1 MINERLSLL
10 DKESEK
16 LSEPETIRKII
27 TPNIPK
33 EWERD
38 YLLKEGD
45 RAKTLKAAK
54 TILKIIEK
62 ADRSKKMEEEP
73 SGKKTPKEQPAPYP
87 TDTNKCRLIGHN
99 HLWKNCPNNPPQR
112 TTMEPTI
119 PKSETRNAPV
129 RPRPLR
135 SMTRVLTPMM
145 NQRGSSRRRGTSTVS
160 AEKLIALTVSIPTQ
174 VATAA
179 L

>member
-1 MINERLSLL
+1 M
-10 DKESEK
+10 
-16 LSEPETIRKII
+16 
-27 TPNIPK
+27 
-33 EWERD
+33 
-38 YLLKEGD
+38 KEGD
-45 RAKTLKAAK
+45 KAKTLKAVKSILK
-54 TILKIIEK
+54 TIEK
-62 ADRSKKMEEEP
+62 THRNDEVKQEP
-73 SGKKTPKEQPAPYP
+73 SGNKNPKEPAHNLTYI
-87 TDTNKCRLIGHN
+87 NKCRLNGHN

-174 VATAA
+174 VATAT